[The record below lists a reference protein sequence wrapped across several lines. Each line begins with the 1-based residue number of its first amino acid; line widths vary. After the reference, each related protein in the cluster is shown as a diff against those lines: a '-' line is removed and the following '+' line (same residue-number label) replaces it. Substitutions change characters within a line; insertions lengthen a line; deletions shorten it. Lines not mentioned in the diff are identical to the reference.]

1 MNNSIYSNAIKF
13 LDSPNL
19 DAYGR
24 LRVSNPYTIFDHQFE
39 YSKNIWSADNYDV
52 WEEYVSG
59 SASSTH
65 LPFESTVEMSI
76 GNAAGDKIIRQQH
89 IYNRYQAGKSLLILM
104 TGRLAAKQGVVSR
117 IGYYDD
123 YNGIYFEQAGEK
135 SSENLKLVLVN
146 RMQQNLTHLT
156 TFTQMDFSND
166 KMLEDNFNLSGH
178 ILDIE
183 KPQLF
188 FIDLEWLSIGRIRAG
203 VIINGQFIIMHEFKN
218 ANKVNTSYM
227 QTANLPIRYELYNES
242 ATTSQTTMTQICQ
255 TVISEGGYDRTP
267 YQISVSNNNSIALD
281 ATIRPVLNIRVKEL
295 FNSIENRGFAV
306 PLNISI
312 STETNDITWYI
323 YLNPS
328 ITGGSYSWNNAHNT
342 SIIEY
347 DDTRTGSLISISGG
361 QQILSDVA
369 TTGIGNKQGIVV
381 SDAIKTMIKLGRSYF
396 NNSEY
401 DLLTI
406 AAKAHTGTA
415 NVRANLLLGE
425 YK

>member
-1 MNNSIYSNAIKF
+1 MTNSIFNNKIKF

-19 DAYGR
+19 DAFGR
-24 LRVSNPYTIFDHQFE
+24 LRVSNPYTLFDHQFE
-39 YSKNIWSADNYDV
+39 YSKNVWAINNYDV
-52 WEEYVSG
+52 WEESVTNT
-59 SASSTH
+59 ASSSH
-65 LPFESTVEMSI
+65 LPFESTIEMSV

-89 IYNRYQAGKSLLILM
+89 IYNRYQAGKSLLVLM
-104 TGRLAAKQGVVSR
+104 TGRLAAKTGVISR
-117 IGYYDD
+117 LGYYDD
-123 YNGIYFEQAGEK
+123 YNGIYFEQSGEK
-135 SSENLKLVLVN
+135 SSNNFKIVLKSRAGVN
-146 RMQQNLTHLT
+146 ISYKQKE
-156 TFTQMDFSND
+156 FSHD
-166 KMLEDNFNLSGH
+166 RLEKDNFNLSGH

-203 VIINGQFIIMHEFKN
+203 VILDGQFITMHEFRN
-218 ANKVNTSYM
+218 ANIVYSSYM

-281 ATIRPVLNIRVKEL
+281 TTIRPVLNIRVKEL

-347 DDTRTGSLISISGG
+347 DDTRTGALISISGG
-361 QQILSDVA
+361 QLILSDVA